1 MPTFTTDIA
10 AAQQDYRGLQKRP
23 DAARVTGRN
32 GILEAIYT
40 TTGAEAAADIIDIG
54 DVPVG
59 AVVIPELCRVAGEA
73 SGGTG
78 TTIATIGDSAD
89 ADRYSATAI
98 ALTSAHATTVTPA
111 IATGVVVRTPVTEDT
126 KTIKAVLG
134 LSSGSLTAGRRIV
147 FTIVFRH
154 P

>member
-23 DAARVTGRN
+23 DAARVTGKN
-32 GILEAIYT
+32 GILEAVYT
-40 TTGAEAAADIIDIG
+40 TTGAEVAADIIDIG
-54 DVPVG
+54 DIPVG
-59 AVVIPELCRVAGEA
+59 AVVIPELCRVANEA
-73 SGGTG
+73 LGGTG
-78 TTIATIGDSAD
+78 TTVATIGDAAD

-98 ALTSAHATTVTPA
+98 AVVNAGANAVTPA
-111 IATGVVVRTPVTEDT
+111 LTTGVITRTPATEDT

-134 LSSGSLTAGRRIV
+134 LSSGSITAGRKIV